1 MNTDQPKLLCFGEIL
16 WDFLPTGLF
25 PGGAP
30 FNSAYHLHQHGTD
43 VILISAVGRD
53 KLGDELIRRIKTWG
67 LNTDSITLHPGLPTG
82 YVRAEIA
89 HNGDATYEI
98 MPSVA
103 WDQITPTQDAL
114 QAAMN
119 ASGIIFGSLSQRS
132 PVNQFAL
139 DRLLGSLASN
149 AWRIFDVNLRP
160 PHDGLERVHE
170 LARHATL
177 LKLNASE
184 AALISTNEQESPG
197 REESDARALAEQTGC
212 NTICIT
218 SGERGAGLLRNDTW
232 HWEDAH
238 EVQVVDT
245 IGAGDAFLA
254 SLVAHLISGQLSDPV
269 CLAKACRLGE
279 WVASQY
285 GATPAYGALK
295 DKFE

>member
-16 WDFLPTGLF
+16 WDFLPAGLF

-30 FNSAYHLHQHGTD
+30 FNAAYHLHQQGAEVT
-43 VILISAVGRD
+43 LISAVGRD

-67 LNTDSITLHPGLPTG
+67 LDTDTITLHPGLPTG
-82 YVRAEIA
+82 YVRADIA
-89 HNGDATYEI
+89 PNGEATYEI

-139 DRLLGSLASN
+139 DRLLATLPPQ

-160 PHDGLERVHE
+160 PHDGLTRVRE
-170 LARHATL
+170 LARHSTL

-184 AALISTNEQESPG
+184 AARLSSDEHESPG

-212 NTICIT
+212 RTICIT
-218 SGERGAGLLRNDTW
+218 SGERGAGLLRNGTW
-232 HWEDAH
+232 HWKDAH
-238 EVQVVDT
+238 TVQVVDT

-254 SLVAHLISGQLSDPV
+254 SLVADLILGQLSDAD

-279 WVASQY
+279 WLVSQY
-285 GATPAYGALK
+285 GATPVYPK
-295 DKFE
+295 KV